1 MNLPW
6 QTSDLHPHALSL
18 TEDALEVVD
27 FADALAADLAAF
39 NPPDTIHRYR
49 IIAHRGEHETVL
61 RANGFIATRLTTLTA
76 LPLTLVNHPML
87 DKPLPKAL
95 SAHWFTLKERAPW
108 GGWIGAHWRHYQAT
122 HTSNPPREPVKGLRK
137 IFVGEDF
144 VEGLALR
151 DGPQGR
157 VRGFASLRDDQELGW
172 IGGAGDLVAHLLVAC
187 LRRATA
193 LGWTTATIEVDD
205 DDRDLW
211 ALVKALEIAPQQ
223 TFVTW
228 QRERDPAKRP
238 N

>member
-6 QTSDLHPHALSL
+6 QTSQLHPHALSL
-18 TEDALEVVD
+18 TEDALTAAD
-27 FADALAADLAAF
+27 FPDALAADLAALA
-39 NPPDTIHRYR
+39 PPSVIHRYR
-49 IIAHRGEHETVL
+49 IIAHAGEHETTL
-61 RANGFIATRLTTLTA
+61 CANGFTATRLTTLTD
-76 LPLTLVNHPML
+76 LPLDLINHPRL
-87 DKPLPKAL
+87 DIPLPNSL
-95 SAHWFTLKERAPW
+95 SPHWFTRKERAPW
-108 GGWIGAHWRHYQAT
+108 GGWIANHWRHYQAT
-122 HTSNPPREPVKGLRK
+122 HTANPPREPLKGLRK
-137 IFVGEDF
+137 IFVGKDF

-157 VRGFASLRDDQELGW
+157 VRGFASLRSDQELGW
-172 IGGAGDLVAHLLVAC
+172 VGGGAALLPHLLTAC

-211 ALVKALEIAPQQ
+211 ALITALNVPPQQ

-228 QRERDPAKRP
+228 QRERDPARRP